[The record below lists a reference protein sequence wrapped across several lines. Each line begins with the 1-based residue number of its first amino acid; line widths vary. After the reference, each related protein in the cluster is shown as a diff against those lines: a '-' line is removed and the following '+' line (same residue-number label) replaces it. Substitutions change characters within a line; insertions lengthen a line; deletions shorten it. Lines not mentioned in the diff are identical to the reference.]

1 MKVITIRVTDKEH
14 DEYGKK
20 GQSEYRLGMKK
31 DMVDEEYV
39 KWMFMLGGCIQH
51 SYILVF

>member
-1 MKVITIRVTDKEH
+1 M
-14 DEYGKK
+14 K

-39 KWMFMLGGCIQH
+39 EWMF
-51 SYILVF
+51 ILEAVSSLHIF